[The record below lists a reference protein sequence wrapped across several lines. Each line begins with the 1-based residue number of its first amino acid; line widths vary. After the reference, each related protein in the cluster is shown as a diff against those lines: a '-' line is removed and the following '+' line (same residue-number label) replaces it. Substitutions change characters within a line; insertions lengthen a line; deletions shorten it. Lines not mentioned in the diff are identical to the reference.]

1 MELICM
7 KWTYCSSVQRQDTD
21 HVWRRTL
28 SDCPWK
34 SPATQMLACTVI
46 CDLLDKSLP
55 WGCSLESCHCLQI
68 SKLAK
73 TLHTRVPMVCSIPRC
88 RGFPSDSLSLGDS
101 LVTGWLTGCN
111 AGNLQERWVPF
122 LGWEDPLEKE
132 IATHSRI
139 LAWEIPWTE
148 EPKSLQWY
156 TSIT

>member
-7 KWTYCSSVQRQDTD
+7 KWTYRSSVQRQDTD
-21 HVWRRTL
+21 HVWRIL
-28 SDCPWK
+28 GDCPWK
-34 SPATQMLACTVI
+34 SPATQVLACILSLVLH
-46 CDLLDKSLP
+46 CYLWPLDKNLP

-73 TLHTRVPMVCSIPRC
+73 TLHMRVPMVCSIPRC
-88 RGFPSDSLSLGDS
+88 RGFPSDSL
-101 LVTGWLTGCN
+101 VTRWLTGCN

-148 EPKSLQWY
+148 EPKSLQWS
-156 TSIT
+156 TSVT